1 MDHLG
6 VEAISAISGDTS
18 GLSLVWLAG
27 ILALVLTI
35 ALVSSRIMR
44 TRTIE
49 VRHLFLKIKIDFKNR
64 TQMGFIRSLDVD
76 RALIVT
82 PFLPEKKDFLTLD
95 LSSLPEFP
103 KSDVS
108 TVQAKVRRVRPIGG
122 QPRNFLVEV
131 RFGNSASPNKPYLSP
146 LISYL
151 RQLHRTPA

>member
-35 ALVSSRIMR
+35 ALVSSRVLR
-44 TRTIE
+44 LRTIA
-49 VRHLFLKIKIDFKNR
+49 VRHLFLKIKIEFKNNSQ
-64 TQMGFIRSLDVD
+64 TGFIRALDVD

-82 PFLPEKKDFLTLD
+82 PFHPEKSDFLTLD

-103 KSDVS
+103 PSDVS
-108 TVQAKVRRVRPIGG
+108 RVQATVRRVRPFGG

-131 RFGNSASPNKPYLSP
+131 RFGDTSSSQSYLTP
-146 LISYL
+146 LMSYL
-151 RQLHRTPA
+151 RQLHKEPA